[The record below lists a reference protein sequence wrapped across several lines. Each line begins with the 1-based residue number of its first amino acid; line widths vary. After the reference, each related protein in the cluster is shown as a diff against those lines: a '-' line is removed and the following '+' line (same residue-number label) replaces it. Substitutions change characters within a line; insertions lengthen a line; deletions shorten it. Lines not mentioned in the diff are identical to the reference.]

1 MNRLSLV
8 RDRFFSTAI
17 VLITSCA
24 LFSQQPAGQFGSG
37 HVTLDLWPHGAP
49 GAKPIAEAEADIT
62 KPGVKLVDA
71 GSATTSYLLWKISEA
86 PAGEFIVGSMM
97 PFSGGFLSVA
107 EVAAIR
113 TWVTE
118 GALDN

>member
-1 MNRLSLV
+1 MQRRTGRRSRRAEERTRN
-8 RDRFFSTAI
+8 
-17 VLITSCA
+17 
-24 LFSQQPAGQFGSG
+24 GS
-37 HVTLDLWPHGAP
+37 
-49 GAKPIAEAEADIT
+49 
-62 KPGVKLVDA
+62 